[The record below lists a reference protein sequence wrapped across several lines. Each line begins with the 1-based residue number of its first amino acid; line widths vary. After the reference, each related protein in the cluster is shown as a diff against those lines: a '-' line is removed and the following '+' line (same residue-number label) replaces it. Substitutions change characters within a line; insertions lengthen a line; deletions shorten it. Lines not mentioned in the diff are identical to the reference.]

1 VALIKKQKLILPT
14 IGWREWISFPELGI
28 EKIKAKVDTGA
39 KTSALYAYDL
49 EFFKRNKKE
58 FVRFKVHPLQR
69 NSKESITTEA
79 QVIEMRMIKDSGGK
93 THRRP
98 VIMTVIE
105 MGGIS
110 WPIEL
115 TLASRDSMGFRLLLG
130 REAIRKRFLIDPSR
144 SNLAK
149 KIIK

>member
-1 VALIKKQKLILPT
+1 MAIKKQTLPT
-14 IGWREWISFPELGI
+14 IGWREWISFPDLGI

-39 KTSALYAYDL
+39 RTSALHAYDL

-69 NSKESITTEA
+69 NSKESISTEA
-79 QVIEMRMIKDSGGK
+79 LIIDSRTIRDSGGK
-93 THRRP
+93 SHHRP
-98 VIMTVIE
+98 VIRTMIE

-144 SNLAK
+144 SNQAK
-149 KIIK
+149 KFSK